1 MLSFVIV
8 MNNYISIKQVLDDIL
23 AHPMLQNVSLERAV
37 NYATELIRILNVPKT
52 YQDKII
58 KLDIHEYR
66 CLLPCDFYEVIQMRI
81 ANQDY
86 SKPLK
91 PSTNSFGPI
100 ADSLELTY
108 NIQNNVLYTSMKEG
122 TVEMAYK
129 SIAVDDDGYPLIPD
143 NASFIRAL
151 ESYIKKQYFTILFD
165 KGQLHQSILQNVKQE
180 YAFNVAQASTALLMP
195 NQDEMQDI
203 VDQNSRLIPRTNERR
218 RYYETMSTKE
228 RLKNI

>member
-1 MLSFVIV
+1 MI
-8 MNNYISIKQVLDDIL
+8 NYISIKQVLDDVL

-37 NYATELIRILNVPKT
+37 NYATELIRILNVPKM
-52 YQDKII
+52 YEDKIAY
-58 KLDIHEYR
+58 LDIHDYR

-81 ANQDY
+81 KNQDC
-86 SKPLK
+86 SRPLK

-100 ADSLELTY
+100 ADYIELTY
-108 NIQNNVLYTSMKEG
+108 NIQNNVLYTSLKEG

-129 SIAVDDDGYPLIPD
+129 SIAVDEDGYPLIPD
-143 NASFIRAL
+143 NAAFIRAL

-165 KGQLHQSILQNVKQE
+165 KGELHQSILQNVKQE
-180 YAFNVAQASTALLMP
+180 YAFNVAQASAALIMP

-203 VDQNSRLIPRTNERR
+203 VDQNSRLIPRTHERR